1 MKKIRIRSVLLA
13 AALALVSALLP
24 VGRAWAV
31 TVSPTALFID
41 SRSPTG
47 TLTLYNSGN
56 RAEEIEVTFAFGY
69 PVSDATGTVNVVLAD
84 TAAAGEPSVV
94 PWLRAFPRRLVL
106 QPGQRQT
113 LRVMV
118 QAPASLAP
126 GEYWGRVVVHS
137 RGGQAPVEQTQ
148 GEVRMQLEVETA
160 IATAVLFRKG
170 EVGTGI
176 AVRGAQAAP
185 GEGGVEFTID
195 LERQGSA
202 AFLGRVRMEALSG
215 GRVVAEAEDAVAV
228 YRTLRR
234 RYILPLPAGTRTEGL
249 TVRYLVDTDRPD
261 LPSGTLKAAP
271 VNGTA
276 PVTARP

>member
-1 MKKIRIRSVLLA
+1 MKPIRIRNVIQA
-13 AALALVSALLP
+13 AALALVFALLP
-24 VGRAWAV
+24 LGRAWAV

-47 TLTLYNSGN
+47 TLTLYNSGT
-56 RAEEIEVTFAFGY
+56 RPEELEVTFAFGY
-69 PVSDATGTVNVVLAD
+69 PVSDAAGTVNVVLVD

-118 QAPASLAP
+118 QAPPTLAA

-137 RGGQAPVEQTQ
+137 RGGQTPVEQTQ

-170 EVGTGI
+170 EVATGM
-176 AVRGAQAAP
+176 AVRGATASLGA
-185 GEGGVEFTID
+185 EGVAFSVD
-195 LERQGSA
+195 MERQGTA
-202 AFLGRVRMEALSG
+202 AFLGRVHAEVLSG
-215 GRVVAEAEDAVAV
+215 GRVVAEIEDAVAV

-234 RYILPLPAGTRTEGL
+234 SYILPLPAGTRTEGL
-249 TVRYLVDTDRPD
+249 SVRYVVDTDRPD
-261 LPSGTLKAAP
+261 LPSGALRAAP
-271 VNGTA
+271 VTGTT
-276 PVTARP
+276 PVSVRP